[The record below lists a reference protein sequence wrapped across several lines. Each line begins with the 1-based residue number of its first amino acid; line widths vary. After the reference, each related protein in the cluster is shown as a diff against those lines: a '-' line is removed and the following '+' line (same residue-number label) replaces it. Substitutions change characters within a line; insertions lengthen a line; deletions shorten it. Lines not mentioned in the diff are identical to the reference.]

1 MVCMSQPLS
10 TEELNLLRPI
20 NTPAIANDIE
30 ARTRLPTRVVAFLG
44 GSAVFAILLSSPAV
58 AAGAA
63 EPMVDLSSAVIIS
76 VGDAPGP
83 ERKAVQMLA
92 EEVAKRT
99 RLRWAHETS
108 WPKSDAAVI
117 VVGNAMSLQSFAK
130 SHGTQIAPRNARE
143 GYRIWIDRAPRPV
156 VWVAGDDSRG
166 VLFGVGR
173 LLRTLRMEPRRISL
187 PANFRAD
194 TAPQTALRG
203 HQLGYR
209 PKCNSYDGWTVAMW
223 EQYIRD
229 LAVFG
234 CNAIELI
241 PPRSDDD
248 SDSPHFPLPQME
260 MMIEMSRLAND
271 YALDVW
277 IWYPAMDE
285 NYADAKA
292 VEFALQEW
300 GEVFRKLPRVDAV
313 FVPGGDPGHTRPKV
327 LFDLLEKQ
335 TANLHRFH
343 PKAQMWV
350 SPQSFNATWTKEF
363 FELIRREPAWLTG
376 VVYGPQVRISLPQL
390 RAGIPARY
398 PIRDYP
404 DITHSRH
411 CQYPVPDWDL
421 AFAMTEGRESINP
434 RPEAMAAIYRLLH
447 TNTAGFITYSEGCN
461 DDVNKMIWSALGW
474 DRNADVGETL
484 RDYARYFTGASHAD
498 SFAEGLLMLE
508 KNWEGPLRRNEQVE
522 QTWRHFEA
530 LERQATPQEKLDWR
544 FQQALYRAC
553 YDAYLRRRL
562 IYESELE
569 EQAQV
574 TLRSAASVGSLA
586 SMSDAEKTLRRA
598 VTEPVASE
606 LRARVFELGEALFQ
620 SIRMQLS
627 VSKYQAIALERGA
640 NLDAI
645 DVPLNSSEWLKKQF
659 GAIAALKSEA
669 ERLARIK
676 EIVDWK
682 NPGPGGFYDDLGNPE
697 QQPHL
702 VRGAGAVTDP
712 AFLESNLV
720 SFIRNPRPEWPMSW
734 WHWAETLYDQ
744 PLQLRYAGLDPA
756 ARYKLR
762 VVYGREGRATNI
774 RLAAN
779 GMTEVHPFLSRP
791 FERLEFD
798 LPPASTRS
806 GNLTLNWTQEP
817 GAGGNGRGCEV
828 AEVWLIKK
836 PGN

>member
-1 MVCMSQPLS
+1 MSKPLS
-10 TEELNLLRPI
+10 TKERSLLRAI
-20 NTPAIANDIE
+20 NTPAIANDIKTRMRLS
-30 ARTRLPTRVVAFLG
+30 ARMVAFLG
-44 GSAVFAILLSSPAV
+44 VSAAFALSMSSLSCFGADAGSPIL
-58 AAGAA
+58 
-63 EPMVDLSSAVIIS
+63 DLSNAIIIS
-76 VGDAPGP
+76 AADIPSP
-83 ERKAVQMLA
+83 ERKAVQMLV

-99 RLRWAHETS
+99 RLRWAIETS
-108 WPKSDAAVI
+108 WPTNAAAVI
-117 VVGNAMSLQSFAK
+117 VVGNTASLQSIAK
-130 SHGTQIAPRNARE
+130 SRGTQIAARETRE

-156 VWVAGDDSRG
+156 LWIAGDDSRG

-173 LLRTLRMEPRRISL
+173 LLRTLQMGPEKISL
-187 PANFRAD
+187 PTDFHAE

-209 PKCNSYDGWTVAMW
+209 PKCNSYDGWSVAMW
-223 EQYIRD
+223 EQYVRD

-241 PPRSDDD
+241 PPRSDDA

-271 YALDVW
+271 YGLDVW
-277 IWYPAMDE
+277 IWYPAMDA
-285 NYADAKA
+285 NYADPKT
-292 VEFALQEW
+292 VEFALHEW
-300 GEVFRKLPRVDAV
+300 GEIFRKLPRVDAV
-313 FVPGGDPGHTRPKV
+313 FVPGGDPGHTQPNV

-335 TANLHRFH
+335 TTNLHRFH

-350 SPQSFNATWTKEF
+350 SPQSFDAVWMQEF
-363 FELIRREPAWLTG
+363 FALMRREPAWLTG

-411 CQYPVPDWDL
+411 CQYPVPDWDV
-421 AFAMTEGRESINP
+421 AFAMTEGREPINP
-434 RPEAMAAIYRLLH
+434 RPQAMAAIYRLMH

-474 DRNADVGETL
+474 DRNADVGEIV
-484 RDYARYFTGASHAD
+484 RDYGRYFINTAHAA
-498 SFAEGLLMLE
+498 SFAEGLLLLE
-508 KNWEGPLRRNEQVE
+508 KNWQGSLHRNEQVE
-522 QTWRHFEA
+522 QTLRHFEA
-530 LERQATPQEKLDWR
+530 LERKATPQEKLNWR
-544 FQQALYRAC
+544 FQQALYRAY

-569 EQAQV
+569 ERARAK
-574 TLRSAASVGSLA
+574 LRDAASAGSLA
-586 SMSDAEKTLRRA
+586 TISSAEKILDRVA
-598 VTEPVASE
+598 TEPVAAE
-606 LRARVFELGEALFQ
+606 LRARVFELAEALFQ

-627 VSKYQAIALERGA
+627 VPKYQAIALERGA

-645 DVPLNSSEWLKKQF
+645 DVPLNSRAWLKKQF
-659 GAIAALKSEA
+659 AEIAALNNEG
-669 ERLARIK
+669 ERLTRMK

-682 NPGPGGFYDDLGNPE
+682 NPGPGGSYDDLGDPE

-702 VRGAGAVTDP
+702 VRGPGAADDP
-712 AFLESNLV
+712 AFLESSVV

-734 WHWAETLYDQ
+734 WHWAEPLYDR
-744 PLQLRYAGLDPA
+744 PLQLRYTGLDRA
-756 ARYKLR
+756 ARYKVR
-762 VVYGREGRATNI
+762 VVYGREGRAAKI
-774 RLAAN
+774 RLMAN
-779 GMTEVHPFLSRP
+779 ESAEIHPFLSKP
-791 FERLEFD
+791 FERLEFE

-828 AEVWLIKK
+828 AEVWLVKQLDEK
-836 PGN
+836 

>member
-1 MVCMSQPLS
+1 MTFSARICKWLAGPAAFAFSILWLPLS
-10 TEELNLLRPI
+10 TAAAAETVLDLN
-20 NTPAIANDIE
+20 N
-30 ARTRLPTRVVAFLG
+30 
-44 GSAVFAILLSSPAV
+44 AILV
-58 AAGAA
+58 
-63 EPMVDLSSAVIIS
+63 SAS
-76 VGDAPGP
+76 DAPSP
-83 ERKAVQMLA
+83 ERKAMQMLV

-99 RLRWAHETS
+99 RLRWARETS
-108 WPKSDAAVI
+108 WPTNDAPVI
-117 VVGNAMSLQSFAK
+117 VAGNTTSLKSFAK
-130 SHGTQIAPRNARE
+130 PRGIQIATRETRE
-143 GYRIWIDRAPRPV
+143 GYRIWIDRATRPV

-173 LLRTLRMEPRRISL
+173 LLRTLRMEPQKISL
-187 PANFRAD
+187 PTAFRAD

-271 YALDVW
+271 YGLDVW
-277 IWYPAMDE
+277 IWYPAMDP
-285 NYADAKA
+285 NYADPKT
-292 VEFALQEW
+292 VEFALHEW

-313 FVPGGDPGHTRPKV
+313 FVPGGDPGHTQPKV

-350 SPQSFNATWTKEF
+350 SPQSFNAAWIQEF
-363 FELIRREPAWLTG
+363 FELMRRQPAWLTG
-376 VVYGPQVRISLPQL
+376 VVYGPQVRLSLPQL

-411 CQYPVPDWDL
+411 CQYPVPDWDV
-421 AFAMTEGRESINP
+421 AFAMTEGREPINP
-434 RPEAMAAIYRLLH
+434 RPEAMAAIYRRLH

-474 DRNADVGETL
+474 DRDANVTEIL
-484 RDYARYFTGASHAD
+484 LDYSRYFIGAAHAD
-498 SFAEGLLMLE
+498 RFAEGVLMLE
-508 KNWEGPLRRNEQVE
+508 KNWKGPLRRNKQVE
-522 QTWRHFEA
+522 QTLRHFQT
-530 LERQATPQEKLDWR
+530 LEREATPQERLNWR
-544 FQQALYRAC
+544 FQQALYRAY
-553 YDAYLRRRL
+553 YDACLRRRL
-562 IYESELE
+562 IYEGELE
-569 EQAQV
+569 VQALAK
-574 TLRSAASVGSLA
+574 LRDAATTGSLA
-586 SMSDAEKTLRRA
+586 AVSDADKILDRA
-598 VTEPVASE
+598 ATEPVAGE
-606 LRARVFELGEALFQ
+606 FHARVFELAEALFQ

-627 VSKYQAIALERGA
+627 VPKYQAIALERGA

-645 DVPLNSSEWLKKQF
+645 DVPLNSREWLKKKF
-659 GAIAALKSEA
+659 AAMAALNTEA
-669 ERLARIK
+669 GRLARIK

-682 NPGPGGFYDDLGNPE
+682 NPGPGGFYDDLGDPE

-702 VRGAGAVTDP
+702 VRGVGVESDP
-712 AFLESNLV
+712 AFFESSLV
-720 SFIRNPRPEWPMSW
+720 SFIRNPRPEWPRSW
-734 WHWAETLYDQ
+734 WHWAEPLYDR
-744 PLQLRYAGLDPA
+744 PLQLRYTGLDPG
-756 ARYKLR
+756 ARYKVR
-762 VVYGREGRATNI
+762 VVYGREGRAAKI
-774 RLAAN
+774 HLSAN
-779 GMTEVHPFLSRP
+779 QMTEIHPFLSKP
-791 FERLEFD
+791 FERLEFA

-806 GNLTLNWTQEP
+806 GGLTLNWTQEP

-828 AEVWLIKK
+828 AEVWLIKQS
-836 PGN
+836 GQE